1 MLETFKNAWRI
12 EELRKKILFTLLILF
27 LYRIG
32 ASFIPVPGVNTAIIS
47 EMVNSYDIL
56 GFLNLITGGSFE
68 GFTIFAVGISP
79 HITSSIVMQLLS
91 FAIPSLERLSKEGGE
106 EGRKKIQRIT
116 RYVSVGLAFMMSIGM
131 VFSLRSSLLTATF
144 LSMATVV
151 CTLTAGSMIVMWMGE
166 KITEKGIGNGVSMII
181 FIGIVSRLPV
191 TVVSLVANIINGTT
205 TFWVLLPLVVIV
217 VALFAGIVLID
228 SAERRIPVQYAKR
241 VVGRR
246 LYGGQSTHIP
256 MKLNSA
262 GVMPIIFAMTLL
274 QVPAMICQFWPT
286 SSFTIWYMKWLGS
299 GTIIYSVLFAVM
311 IVALGFF
318 YNAITFNAPEIGK
331 NLQQNG
337 GFIPGIRP
345 GRPTSEYLSTINT
358 RLTMFGGMF
367 LAVLATIP
375 SLVIGLFVDSFA
387 LTATGLL
394 ISVSVALETTKQLE
408 SMMLMRHYKGFLN
421 K

>member
-1 MLETFKNAWRI
+1 
-12 EELRKKILFTLLILF
+12 
-27 LYRIG
+27 
-32 ASFIPVPGVNTAIIS
+32 
-47 EMVNSYDIL
+47 
-56 GFLNLITGGSFE
+56 
-68 GFTIFAVGISP
+68 
-79 HITSSIVMQLLS
+79 
-91 FAIPSLERLSKEGGE
+91 
-106 EGRKKIQRIT
+106 
-116 RYVSVGLAFMMSIGM
+116 M